1 MRETTR
7 GVEKSVLDVFFTC
20 DRIRPYI
27 LKMKVDEKREST
39 LTNFKA
45 VKQIGRVVKSDHNPI
60 VMELKLSFSA
70 IKPERIEIFQFKDKT
85 AQVQFK
91 KLTTHTTEFTDC
103 FKNDLDFEVQAQN
116 WRKMLNNYFHKAFK
130 KVQVRNRPVKKQNEV
145 LELIEKRK
153 VLKKKIDV
161 NEADEEEI
169 NRIEEVIA
177 EKCQDANRQKVI
189 DNFSEL
195 GGNDGNLQHQGI
207 WKIKRKE
214 FPKIKPS
221 LPVGKKNIKNT
232 ENWV

>member
-1 MRETTR
+1 
-7 GVEKSVLDVFFTC
+7 
-20 DRIRPYI
+20 
-27 LKMKVDEKREST
+27 MKVDEKREST

-85 AQVQFK
+85 AQDQFK
-91 KLTTHTTEFTDC
+91 KLTTLTTEFTDC

-130 KVQVRNRPVKKQNEV
+130 KVWVRNRPVKKQNEV